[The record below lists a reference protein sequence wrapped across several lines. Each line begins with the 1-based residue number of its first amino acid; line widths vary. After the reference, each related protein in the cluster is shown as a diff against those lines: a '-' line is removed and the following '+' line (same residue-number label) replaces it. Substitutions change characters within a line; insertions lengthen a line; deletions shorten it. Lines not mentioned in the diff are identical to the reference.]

1 MYTMVDFK
9 TKKQLKEAV
18 AAGKKE
24 RIYQPGGM
32 FDPPE
37 AAADYTGRATIEG
50 PHYPKPHTWYA
61 QVELVDGIIVKVK

>member
-1 MYTMVDFK
+1 MYTITDFK

-18 AAGKKE
+18 AEGRE
-24 RIYQPGGM
+24 VRIYQPGGM

-37 AAADYTGRATIEG
+37 AAPNYTGKAYLEG

-61 QVELVDGIIVKVK
+61 VAELVDGVVVKVK